1 MVMTAEF
8 IKLENIELNVE
19 CSDWEAAIKAGG
31 ELLVRNNYITRDY
44 VNEMIE
50 SVKELGPYIVIAP
63 HIALA
68 HSRPSEHVLKNGL
81 SMITLSKP
89 VSFGNKSNDPVDII
103 FSFCAKTNKTHLESL
118 TNLISIIDDNEILYK
133 IRKSKNSKYVH
144 ELISG
149 KGV

>member
-8 IKLENIELNVE
+8 INLENIELNVE
-19 CSDWEAAIKAGG
+19 CGDWEAAIKAGG
-31 ELLVRNNYITRDY
+31 ELLVSNNYVTRDY

-50 SVKELGPYIVIAP
+50 SVKQLGPYIVIAP

-68 HSRPSEHVLKNGL
+68 HARPSKHVLKNGF
-81 SMITLSKP
+81 SMITLSKS

-103 FSFCAKTNKTHLESL
+103 FSFGAKTNETHLKSL
-118 TNLISIIDDNEILYK
+118 TNLVSIIDDNELLYK
-133 IRKSKNSKYVH
+133 IRKSKNVKYVH
-144 ELISG
+144 KLILE